1 MEFNHKPVLL
11 EETIKGLNIKKDGI
25 YVDGTLGGA
34 GHSREILKHLST
46 NGQLIGIDRDEE
58 ALQAAKK
65 NLQQFKNVQ
74 YVHGNHDEIEEI
86 LEKLKIDKVD
96 GILLDLGVSSYQLDE
111 RQRGFSYLGNNELDM
126 RMDKTQTLTAKQ
138 VVNTYSEEELAD
150 IIYKYGEERFSRQI
164 AKNIC
169 KERKEKE
176 ITSTEE
182 LVNIIEKSIPS
193 YAKKEGHPAK
203 RTFQAIRI
211 EVNDEIKP
219 LYNTVKKCIQLLK
232 PKGRLC
238 IITFHSLEDRAV
250 KEAYTDSIGKC
261 TCPKDLPYCVCG
273 AKSEG
278 KIINKK
284 PIIATKEEQEKN
296 SRSKSAKLRI
306 FEKN

>member
-34 GHSREILKHLST
+34 GHSKEILKQLSSE
-46 NGQLIGIDRDEE
+46 GLLIGIDRDEE
-58 ALQAAKK
+58 ALKAAKS
-65 NLQQFKNVQ
+65 NLKEFNNIK
-74 YVHGNHDEIEEI
+74 YIHGNHDEIEEI
-86 LEKLKIDKVD
+86 LENLQIENVD

-111 RQRGFSYLGNNELDM
+111 RERGFSYLGNNELDM
-126 RMDKTQTLTAKQ
+126 RMDKNQKLTAKE
-138 VVNTYSEEELAD
+138 VINKYSEEKLAN
-150 IIYKYGEERFSRQI
+150 IIYEYGEERFSRQI

-169 KERKEKE
+169 KYREQQE
-176 ITSTEE
+176 IKTTKE
-182 LVNIIEKSIPS
+182 LVEIIDKTIPAF
-193 YAKKEGHPAK
+193 AKKDGHPAK

-219 LYNTVKKCIQLLK
+219 LYKTVIKCIKHLK
-232 PKGRLC
+232 RNGRLS

-250 KEAYTDSIGKC
+250 KKAYIDSEGKC

-284 PIIATKEEQEKN
+284 PIIATEEEQKEN
-296 SRSKSAKLRI
+296 SRAKSAKLRI
-306 FEKN
+306 FEKK